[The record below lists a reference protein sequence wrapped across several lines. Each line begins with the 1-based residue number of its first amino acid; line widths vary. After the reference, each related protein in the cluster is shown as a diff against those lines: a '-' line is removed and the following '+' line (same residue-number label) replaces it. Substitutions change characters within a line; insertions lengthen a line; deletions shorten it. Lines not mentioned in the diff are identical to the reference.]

1 MHVKELT
8 ASELCDYLKENVPSL
23 SESVVHEI
31 DSQRIDGEA
40 LLQITEMSDDRYLR
54 EIAPLLGDRIKLRA
68 VISKPHQQLQKPV
81 RHSYC
86 A

>member
-1 MHVKELT
+1 MSLIKELT
-8 ASELCDYLKENVPSL
+8 TSELCDYLKKKSL

-40 LLQITEMSDDRYLR
+40 LLQIAETSNDRHLR
-54 EIAPLLGDRIKLRA
+54 EIAPLQGDQIKLRA
-68 VISKPHQQLQKPV
+68 IISKSQQQKPV
-81 RHSYC
+81 RYC